1 MVIKMVVNKEY
12 NISNK
17 LNKKIVLLSDI
28 HYDNKNDIKNLYR
41 ILKRIQEIKP
51 NYICITGDT
60 LNSYH
65 VEDFDLLLK
74 WLSDIAKISKVI
86 MILGNHEYYFDKK
99 NNIYKLNL
107 DYINKFK
114 KINNLVFLDNKNVVF
129 DTINF
134 IGLNLPIDYYM
145 KHKENIEEFKKHIK
159 RIKTEKDC
167 YNILLCHTPINL
179 VKREI
184 INKLNI
190 NLALCGHMHGGIVP
204 RFLRLFIIHAGF
216 ISPCKTL
223 FPKNVYGNIKID
235 NKNVIIT
242 SGVRVLAMYDSIIL
256 RKIFSSEIVEIN
268 I

>member
-99 NNIYKLNL
+99 KL
-107 DYINKFK
+107 
-114 KINNLVFLDNKNVVF
+114 
-129 DTINF
+129 
-134 IGLNLPIDYYM
+134 
-145 KHKENIEEFKKHIK
+145 
-159 RIKTEKDC
+159 
-167 YNILLCHTPINL
+167 
-179 VKREI
+179 
-184 INKLNI
+184 
-190 NLALCGHMHGGIVP
+190 
-204 RFLRLFIIHAGF
+204 
-216 ISPCKTL
+216 
-223 FPKNVYGNIKID
+223 
-235 NKNVIIT
+235 
-242 SGVRVLAMYDSIIL
+242 
-256 RKIFSSEIVEIN
+256 
-268 I
+268 